1 MVDDWANLSWRGKR
15 ELRFKKWF
23 SPPGIQFPDSKSEKN
38 YKARVTRIIK
48 AIILE
53 EPDRVPV
60 VLPIGF
66 IFGQNANITYQE
78 MAYNYD
84 ELGRAWKK
92 LVQDFESDAYN
103 GPSMVAS
110 GKVNEL
116 LDYRMMK
123 WPGHG
128 LAPHMPSYQFR

>member
-1 MVDDWANLSWRGKR
+1 MVDDLANLSWQEKR
-15 ELRFKKWF
+15 ELRFKKWL
-23 SPPGIQFPDSKSEKN
+23 SPPGIQFPDSKSEKH

-48 AIILE
+48 AITLE

-66 IFGQNANITYQE
+66 IFGQNANKTYQE

-92 LVQDFESDAYN
+92 LVGILNRTLITALRW
-103 GPSMVAS
+103 
-110 GKVNEL
+110 L
-116 LDYRMMK
+116 LRVKLMNY
-123 WPGHG
+123 
-128 LAPHMPSYQFR
+128 LTTE